1 MRGRWAVLLLCGLA
15 LSGCPKKKPAAVVSS
30 KVTIFVSVPPLVYL
44 VDQLRWDG
52 VTVRTLLEEGQAPAL
67 EVPTEGRVAAAAQA
81 DMVFRVGLPFE
92 DKVVAQIEAKG
103 DTPVVDLRQGVD
115 LLDIPGG
122 GGYDPHIWL
131 DPRNAM
137 VMARTISEA
146 LIALDARR
154 ERLVKKNLTALMAAL
169 KVLDRELEFSL
180 TANKGARLFA
190 SHGAFAYL
198 CKRYGL
204 RHSAL
209 HWQGQLPGKEAY
221 APFIQQV
228 VAQGNRVLFIQR
240 SMTSETLQTAARGA
254 GVTLVAMDPL
264 ARDIPGSLR
273 QMVASMREM
282 LVPPAPDGP
291 AGMPPMPGGPPPMPG
306 GPPPLPGGP
315 PP

>member
-1 MRGRWAVLLLCGLA
+1 MRGAWIILLLCGL
-15 LSGCPKKKPAAVVSS
+15 LLPGCPKKKQAALMSS

-44 VDQLRWDG
+44 VDQLRWEG
-52 VTVRTLLEEGQAPAL
+52 VTVRTLLEEGQSPAT
-67 EVPTEGRVAAAAQA
+67 EMPSEGRIAAAALA

-92 DKVVAQIEAKG
+92 DEVVKQIEDKG
-103 DTPVVDLRQGVD
+103 DSPVVDLRQGVD

-131 DPRNAM
+131 NPRNAM

-146 LIALDARR
+146 LIILDTRR
-154 ERLVKKNLTALMAAL
+154 ERLVKKNLQALMVSL
-169 KVLDRELEFSL
+169 KGLDWELEFSL

-209 HWQGQLPGKEAY
+209 HWSGQLPDKAAY
-221 APFIQQV
+221 APFIRQV
-228 VAQGNRVLFIQR
+228 VQQGNRVLFIQR
-240 SMTSETLQTAARGA
+240 SMTSKTLQAAARSA

-282 LVPPAPDGP
+282 LVPSAHDIPG
-291 AGMPPMPGGPPPMPG
+291 GMLPTPGGPPPMPG
-306 GPPPLPGGP
+306 GEGRPPPLPGG
-315 PP
+315 